1 MTNKEKIVYY
11 GTLGAVVAGG
21 IALNMSGKRIAFVDS
36 ATTTSPAPLTSEA
49 KPGQSTSGITLEGLW
64 LQVKAINEQRGS
76 ERINIDVKASAN
88 ANANASTSSSSESVA
103 KPVEQKVEPKV
114 EPKVQQTQETVKSPT
129 ITEGGKFTV
138 SGLPERVDP
147 KNVLVAKGP
156 DGYGNNF
163 IDTLPFGAEV
173 FAEPGVLKVG
183 PEFPEDKFK
192 ALGKSVERFNPANQA
207 VISTEQGSWS
217 VREGGFT
224 VLNGNNMEIEVAGN
238 DASKPFRINLGGDEI
253 NHTIVVLRGLFPD
266 KSTPKDRNRT
276 VKIFN
281 HPAGH
286 TLADSYPLGAYIS
299 SGHMKQM
306 IENAYTSYP
315 NNGDN
320 GARKLSV
327 FTIDLNT
334 GAWALYVQ
342 PGSNGKWDLA
352 GSNWKN

>member
-1 MTNKEKIVYY
+1 MNNKEKIAYIGLTASLLFGGVACGKQLRLVDAPTSTPITSADKPKETPSNGDIAGQIADLAKAVAELK
-11 GTLGAVVAGG
+11 GT
-21 IALNMSGKRIAFVDS
+21 
-36 ATTTSPAPLTSEA
+36 
-49 KPGQSTSGITLEGLW
+49 
-64 LQVKAINEQRGS
+64 
-76 ERINIDVKASAN
+76 ERLINIP
-88 ANANASTSSSSESVA
+88 SVPVVVE
-103 KPVEQKVEPKV
+103 KPVASEQPAVKQTAPVVENTTPK
-114 EPKVQQTQETVKSPT
+114 QTPNETVKSPT

-163 IDTLPFGAEV
+163 VDTLPFGAEM
-173 FAEPGVLKVG
+173 FAEPGVLKFS
-183 PEFPEDKFK
+183 EISQAELDK
-192 ALGKSVERFNPANQA
+192 LGKSAERFNPANQA

-217 VREGGFT
+217 VRENGFT

-238 DASKPFRINLGGDEI
+238 DTSKPFRINLGGDEV

-266 KSTPKDRNRT
+266 KSTPQDRNRT

-286 TLADSYPLGAYIS
+286 TLADSYPLGAFIS

-315 NNGDN
+315 NNGDS
-320 GARKLSV
+320 GARKMTV
-327 FTIDLNT
+327 FTLDLNT
-334 GAWALYVQ
+334 GAWAYYGQ
-342 PGSNGKWDLA
+342 AGINGKWDLI